1 MIMFHMHWAALV
13 APTGT
18 AIALIALSLSA
29 VAHSQAGRA
38 RTHSLSLE
46 STLEA
51 LRHDVASTVAIA
63 ARAARQL
70 QHIEQEYVRMTER
83 MHLVEAGAQARSF
96 EQAIDSARHGADPG
110 RLSESF
116 GLSRG
121 EAELISR
128 LHGRKKSA

>member
-1 MIMFHMHWAALV
+1 MIMFLMHWDALV
-13 APTGT
+13 APTGV
-18 AIALIALSLSA
+18 ALALIALALSA
-29 VAHSQAGRA
+29 VAQRRAARA

-46 STLEA
+46 STLDA
-51 LRHDVASTVAIA
+51 LRRELASTAAIA
-63 ARAARQL
+63 ARGARQL
-70 QHIEQEYVRMTER
+70 QRIEQEYARMTER

-121 EAELISR
+121 EADLISR
-128 LHGRKKSA
+128 LHGRKRSA